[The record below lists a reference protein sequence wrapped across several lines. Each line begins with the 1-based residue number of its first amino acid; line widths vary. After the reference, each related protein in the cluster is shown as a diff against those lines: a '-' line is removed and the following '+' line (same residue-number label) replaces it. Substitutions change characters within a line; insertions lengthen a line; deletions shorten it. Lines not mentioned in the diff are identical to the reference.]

1 MFLIDKTF
9 LGKSSVTV
17 DFSAGDYTYAVP
29 VGLKIGEVAAL
40 CLDAR
45 ATGKLRFILEELL
58 SLHEEFSKRLID
70 EPFVSVNGKKVS
82 INTVIN
88 ANSLIGLC

>member
-9 LGKSSVTV
+9 LGKPSVTV

-29 VGLKIGEVAAL
+29 VGLKIGQVAAL
-40 CLDAR
+40 CLDSR
-45 ATGKLRFILEELL
+45 AVGKLRFILQELL
-58 SLHEEFSKRLID
+58 SLHEEFSNKLID

-88 ANSLIGLC
+88 ADSIIGLC